1 MLAFWGALR
10 DIQKAAARE
19 TKETSDF
26 INIQEVFNPLIIS
39 PLQLGAT

>member
-1 MLAFWGALR
+1 MLAFGGALR

-19 TKETSDF
+19 IKETSKF
-26 INIQEVFNPLIIS
+26 INIQEVFDPLKIS